1 KKRCKHIIST
11 RVEHSSI
18 FNALKQL
25 KEEFGYEIT
34 LLNTN
39 SKGQVELEELKKY
52 LREDTILVSIMGI
65 NNESGAIQPIKE
77 IAEYVHNN
85 SRAVVHMDAVQM
97 LGKMEIDLSYIDMA
111 SFSAHKIYGL
121 KGSGIL
127 YKKNIIELMPIIN
140 GGQQEYG
147 LRGGTSNA
155 CTNIVLAKTL
165 RLALEDMNKH
175 YKYVKELHDY
185 LYDEIEKIKEMK
197 INSDKD
203 GSPYI
208 INYSCDYISSEI
220 FMNSLNNK
228 GYACSAQSTCS
239 SRTKEPSRIIL
250 AMGLSEQRALNAIRC
265 SISHLVT
272 KEEIDSY
279 IATIKEI
286 VYGYKTK

>member
-1 KKRCKHIIST
+1 MIYLDYASTTPLNEEVLETYTRLLKEYYANADSMHDLGMKVEMLQKQSRESISKLLKVKSEEIIFTSGASEANNLAIKGYAFKNKKRGKHIIST

-147 LRGGTSNA
+147 LRGG
-155 CTNIVLAKTL
+155 
-165 RLALEDMNKH
+165 
-175 YKYVKELHDY
+175 
-185 LYDEIEKIKEMK
+185 
-197 INSDKD
+197 
-203 GSPYI
+203 
-208 INYSCDYISSEI
+208 
-220 FMNSLNNK
+220 
-228 GYACSAQSTCS
+228 
-239 SRTKEPSRIIL
+239 
-250 AMGLSEQRALNAIRC
+250 
-265 SISHLVT
+265 
-272 KEEIDSY
+272 
-279 IATIKEI
+279 
-286 VYGYKTK
+286 